1 MQRQLEQ
8 IIVAATL
15 AFLLGC
21 HAGLSKLLPLIPALI
36 LAAFFLLLLAWGCR
50 QKAGVKLLAAA
61 GIGLCFCCGAASGS
75 GAMRQPQLPLQT
87 FTGQEARLFGRVE
100 AGSVKVTP
108 QGTSLVLACH
118 TLQQAVQT
126 NSAEL
131 GSSLPD
137 TAIAVSGKVR
147 VLVQGQDLSEKIT
160 GGVIVQGTLK
170 PLTDFANPGGWDGG
184 LWSELQDLQGR
195 MSIKGSELYLSGDG
209 QSIRQYIGGL
219 AAGLRSN
226 LQHTVPGQAGAVL
239 AGMTLG
245 GYDGISAQTR
255 EDFAAVGLAHLLAVS
270 GTHIAVVTGF
280 LLVLLRRR
288 NHCTMALLLTL
299 AGYALLPVFGL
310 GKLLFLLAG
319 LLLHPLLNIIHW
331 LASGGWATVTVGSW
345 PLLCGAVYYLLLLLL
360 FGSSDWDDFTACE
373 RRLLIGLCC
382 CMLVGI
388 GLYDKF
394 RPQPLTVHFIDV
406 GQGDAALVVTPQ
418 RLTLL
423 IDTGGLRGDYDT
435 GSRIVL
441 PYLRYLGIRSLD
453 MLLLSHGH
461 HDHAGG
467 AAAVA
472 KNIPIRRLI
481 LPQEQPSADIQAL
494 LKNTKAQLIY
504 AESGTNYSLG
514 NTAIQIISAP
524 VGRADS
530 DANESSLIVRV
541 VSADGSIVF
550 TGDATET
557 EELLAAGQIQPGQ
570 VLKVSHHGSNAS
582 SSMPFLAAVSPQLA
596 VISVGAANSYGHPG
610 SETLQ
615 RLATCGAQVR
625 RTDQDGALKITF
637 DGSQV
642 KCYSYRYQ
650 KEFF

>member
-36 LAAFFLLLLAWGCR
+36 LAAFFLLLLACR

-87 FTGQEARLFGRVE
+87 FTGQEVRLFGRVE

-160 GGVIVQGTLK
+160 SGVIVQGTLK

-288 NHCTMALLLTL
+288 NHCTMALLAGILFFYAALCGFKPPVLRALAKTRAVLGAGVSGGLPQRSNIFCAVVILLLCYEPRWLWDAGFQLSFTTSGYGWYFYPVLSGLCTRYLPVGIAEILAVSLTAQLAALPFLIHYFHQLSLSGLAANLLLVPLLELALLLTL

-310 GKLLFLLAG
+310 GKLLFLL
-319 LLLHPLLNIIHW
+319 
-331 LASGGWATVTVGSW
+331 
-345 PLLCGAVYYLLLLLL
+345 
-360 FGSSDWDDFTACE
+360 
-373 RRLLIGLCC
+373 
-382 CMLVGI
+382 
-388 GLYDKF
+388 
-394 RPQPLTVHFIDV
+394 
-406 GQGDAALVVTPQ
+406 
-418 RLTLL
+418 
-423 IDTGGLRGDYDT
+423 
-435 GSRIVL
+435 
-441 PYLRYLGIRSLD
+441 
-453 MLLLSHGH
+453 
-461 HDHAGG
+461 
-467 AAAVA
+467 
-472 KNIPIRRLI
+472 
-481 LPQEQPSADIQAL
+481 
-494 LKNTKAQLIY
+494 
-504 AESGTNYSLG
+504 
-514 NTAIQIISAP
+514 
-524 VGRADS
+524 
-530 DANESSLIVRV
+530 
-541 VSADGSIVF
+541 
-550 TGDATET
+550 
-557 EELLAAGQIQPGQ
+557 
-570 VLKVSHHGSNAS
+570 
-582 SSMPFLAAVSPQLA
+582 
-596 VISVGAANSYGHPG
+596 
-610 SETLQ
+610 
-615 RLATCGAQVR
+615 
-625 RTDQDGALKITF
+625 
-637 DGSQV
+637 
-642 KCYSYRYQ
+642 
-650 KEFF
+650 

>member
-75 GAMRQPQLPLQT
+75 GAIRQPQLPLQT
-87 FTGQEARLFGRVE
+87 FTGQEVRLFGRVE

-160 GGVIVQGTLK
+160 SGVIVQGTLK

-288 NHCTMALLLTL
+288 NHCTMALL
-299 AGYALLPVFGL
+299 AGI
-310 GKLLFLLAG
+310 LFFMR
-319 LLLHPLLNIIHW
+319 
-331 LASGGWATVTVGSW
+331 
-345 PLLCGAVYYLLLLLL
+345 LCA
-360 FGSSDWDDFTACE
+360 
-373 RRLLIGLCC
+373 
-382 CMLVGI
+382 
-388 GLYDKF
+388 
-394 RPQPLTVHFIDV
+394 
-406 GQGDAALVVTPQ
+406 
-418 RLTLL
+418 
-423 IDTGGLRGDYDT
+423 
-435 GSRIVL
+435 
-441 PYLRYLGIRSLD
+441 
-453 MLLLSHGH
+453 
-461 HDHAGG
+461 
-467 AAAVA
+467 
-472 KNIPIRRLI
+472 
-481 LPQEQPSADIQAL
+481 
-494 LKNTKAQLIY
+494 
-504 AESGTNYSLG
+504 
-514 NTAIQIISAP
+514 
-524 VGRADS
+524 
-530 DANESSLIVRV
+530 
-541 VSADGSIVF
+541 
-550 TGDATET
+550 
-557 EELLAAGQIQPGQ
+557 
-570 VLKVSHHGSNAS
+570 GSN
-582 SSMPFLAAVSPQLA
+582 
-596 VISVGAANSYGHPG
+596 
-610 SETLQ
+610 
-615 RLATCGAQVR
+615 RL
-625 RTDQDGALKITF
+625 
-637 DGSQV
+637 
-642 KCYSYRYQ
+642 Y
-650 KEFF
+650 

>member
-36 LAAFFLLLLAWGCR
+36 LAALFLLLLAWCCR

-75 GAMRQPQLPLQT
+75 GAMSQPQLPLQT
-87 FTGQEARLFGRVE
+87 FTGQEVRIFGRVE

-108 QGTSLVLACH
+108 QGTSLVLAC
-118 TLQQAVQT
+118 QAVQT

-147 VLVQGQDLSEKIT
+147 VFVQGQDLSEKIT

-184 LWSELQDLQGR
+184 LWNELQDLQGR

-288 NHCTMALLLTL
+288 NHCTMALL
-299 AGYALLPVFGL
+299 AGILFFYAALCGFKPPVLRALLMSLALFGAGVSGRL
-310 GKLLFLLAG
+310 PQRSNIFCAVVILLLCYEPRWLWDAGFQLSFTTTAG
-319 LLLHPLLNIIHW
+319 LLYFYPVL
-331 LASGGWATVTVGSW
+331 S
-345 PLLCGAVYYLLLLLL
+345 
-360 FGSSDWDDFTACE
+360 
-373 RRLLIGLCC
+373 GLCTRY
-382 CMLVGI
+382 LPVGI
-388 GLYDKF
+388 AEILAVS
-394 RPQPLTVHFIDV
+394 LT
-406 GQGDAALVVTPQ
+406 
-418 RLTLL
+418 
-423 IDTGGLRGDYDT
+423 
-435 GSRIVL
+435 
-441 PYLRYLGIRSLD
+441 
-453 MLLLSHGH
+453 
-461 HDHAGG
+461 
-467 AAAVA
+467 
-472 KNIPIRRLI
+472 
-481 LPQEQPSADIQAL
+481 
-494 LKNTKAQLIY
+494 AQLGGF
-504 AESGTNYSLG
+504 AVFDPLFS
-514 NTAIQIISAP
+514 SAFTEW
-524 VGRADS
+524 A
-530 DANESSLIVRV
+530 
-541 VSADGSIVF
+541 GS
-550 TGDATET
+550 
-557 EELLAAGQIQPGQ
+557 
-570 VLKVSHHGSNAS
+570 
-582 SSMPFLAAVSPQLA
+582 
-596 VISVGAANSYGHPG
+596 
-610 SETLQ
+610 
-615 RLATCGAQVR
+615 
-625 RTDQDGALKITF
+625 
-637 DGSQV
+637 
-642 KCYSYRYQ
+642 
-650 KEFF
+650 